1 MPLEEWEDVGPP
13 IKPCCI
19 ISCTMLLLCILYA
32 AYADLQVERE
42 LLTGSCLVLKLLIGA
57 NFSIRS
63 ISHGGGRALGS
74 RGKTLNFRTQMEM
87 CPAKSS
93 LDHLCQNQN
102 STKIKVFLIDRSTN
116 IALLSRIISFYIS
129 LKSIGLKG
137 VTLARIAFCG
147 FCYWSNFKGSH

>member
-1 MPLEEWEDVGPP
+1 
-13 IKPCCI
+13 
-19 ISCTMLLLCILYA
+19 MLFLCILYA
-32 AYADLQVERE
+32 AYVDLQVERE

-74 RGKTLNFRTQMEM
+74 WEKTLNFRTQMEM

-102 STKIKVFLIDRSTN
+102 SIKIKGFFFDRQVN
-116 IALLSRIISFYIS
+116 
-129 LKSIGLKG
+129 
-137 VTLARIAFCG
+137 
-147 FCYWSNFKGSH
+147 